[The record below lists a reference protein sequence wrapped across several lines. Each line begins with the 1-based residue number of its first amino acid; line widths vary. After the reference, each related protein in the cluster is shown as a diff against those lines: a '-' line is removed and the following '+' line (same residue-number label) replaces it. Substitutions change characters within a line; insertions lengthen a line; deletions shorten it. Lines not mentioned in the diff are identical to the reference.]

1 MAWKIEF
8 TPAADKDLSK
18 LDPQTRTQIQ
28 KYLDRR
34 VAGLNNPRDLGKPLS
49 GKKSGLWRYRMDKYR
64 IICDIRD
71 SVMIVLVIQ
80 IGKRDRIYED

>member
-8 TPAADKDLSK
+8 TPSADKDLGK
-18 LDPQTRTQIQ
+18 LDPQTRRQIQ
-28 KYLDRR
+28 RYLDRR
-34 VAGLNNPRDLGKPLS
+34 VTGRDNPRDLGKPLS

-71 SVMIVLVIQ
+71 KIMIVLVIL
-80 IGKRDRIYED
+80 IGKRDRVYEH